1 MCGTW
6 SGDCCMGAVARVFRS
21 SCRRGFRLQAEAF
34 HRDAA
39 WSAHGVG
46 RSSPPHPSAW
56 AEWPG
61 ARFGCSLVHD
71 LARSAPRAEIAEV
84 IDAWS
89 AGVTG
94 RLSTI
99 ARVARK
105 AEIAEVSTKR
115 ISPNRDQTNDAR
127 TSRARATSRLLLA

>member
-1 MCGTW
+1 MRGGCSAGL
-6 SGDCCMGAVARVFRS
+6 RS

-46 RSSPPHPSAW
+46 RSSPPHASAW
-56 AEWPG
+56 TEWPG

-71 LARSAPRAEIAEV
+71 LARSARRAEIAEV

-94 RLSTI
+94 RLWTM

-105 AEIAEVSTKR
+105 AESGEGSTKR
-115 ISPNRDQTNDAR
+115 IPPNRDQTSA
-127 TSRARATSRLLLA
+127 

>member
-1 MCGTW
+1 M
-6 SGDCCMGAVARVFRS
+6 A
-21 SCRRGFRLQAEAF
+21 
-34 HRDAA
+34 
-39 WSAHGVG
+39 
-46 RSSPPHPSAW
+46 
-56 AEWPG
+56 PG
-61 ARFGCSLVHD
+61 AAACAWMVEVDCSLVHD
-71 LARSAPRAEIAEV
+71 LARSARRAEIAEV

-127 TSRARATSRLLLA
+127 TSRARPTSRLLLAAPRDARRAPTGT